1 MQKCFEGIG
10 PTLYEHRHSQFNRL
24 APGWRAQRLIQ
35 RQSGRVLNQMN
46 YRHSFHAGNSADVV
60 KHSIL
65 IALVLALQHKQ
76 SALTLIDTHAGCGLY
91 DLSGDD
97 AGRTSEFTQGVLRA
111 FVDSNPLLNDYRD
124 AVLEANEGV
133 VEGTAPRIY
142 PGSPRILAQLL
153 RPQDFLILNEKHPED
168 VRSLRSAMRGTSAA
182 VHERDAYEFW
192 LAMLPTRTPRGV
204 VVVDPPYE
212 QTDERARV
220 TATLAAAMRKWAHGV
235 TVIWYPLKDRAAHER
250 WKQQLR
256 KLGIPKLVCVEHWLF
271 DADQPGIYNGAGL
284 FIVNPPYAFT
294 QGLPPLLEALR
305 AALASEGHRGAITAD
320 WLSD

>member
-1 MQKCFEGIG
+1 
-10 PTLYEHRHSQFNRL
+10 
-24 APGWRAQRLIQ
+24 
-35 RQSGRVLNQMN
+35 VN

-60 KHSIL
+60 KHSLL
-65 IALVLALQHKQ
+65 IALVQALQHKQ

-91 DLSGDD
+91 DLEGEE
-97 AGRTSEFTQGVLRA
+97 AGRTGEATQGVLRA
-111 FVDSNPLLNDYRD
+111 FANPDPLLNDYCA
-124 AVLEANEGV
+124 AVRAVNAGPE
-133 VEGTAPRIY
+133 PRLY

-153 RPQDFLILNEKHPED
+153 RSQDALIVNEKHPED
-168 VRSLRSAMRGTSAA
+168 AYALRGAMRGTSAA

-212 QTDERARV
+212 QTDERARI
-220 TATLAAAMRKWAHGV
+220 TATLAAAHRKWAHGV
-235 TVIWYPLKDRAAHER
+235 TVIWYPLKER
-250 WKQQLR
+250 PMHALWKDKLR
-256 KLGIPKLVCVEHWLF
+256 KTGIPKVLNVEHWLY

-305 AALASEGHRGAITAD
+305 AALAPEGHRGIITAD
-320 WLSD
+320 WLGN